1 MKKIV
6 LFGLLAVALGS
17 PVYAQQDPHQAKKI
31 ALIKKVYAAYKPTG
45 MPRIDDRW
53 FSRDFNAA
61 LAHDAKAA
69 RGEIACL
76 GYDYIVQGQD
86 FDGAEINRTLK
97 VTPAK
102 NGRVKATFRNFQSP
116 QTVYYEFVCSD
127 KGCVIDD
134 IIESDGSF
142 KKNLRSCLKKNYPRV
157 KP

>member
-1 MKKIV
+1 MKKTV
-6 LFGLLAVALGS
+6 LFGLAAAVLS
-17 PVYAQQDPHQAKKI
+17 VPVYAQQDPHLAQKT
-31 ALIKKVYAAYKPTG
+31 ALVKKVYAAYKTND
-45 MPRIDDRW
+45 MPHIDEAW

-76 GYDYIVQGQD
+76 DYDYIVQGQD

-97 VTPAK
+97 VTPAQ
-102 NGRVKATFRNFQSP
+102 NGRIKATFRNFQSP
-116 QTVYYEFVCSD
+116 QTVYYAFVCSD

-134 IIESDGSF
+134 IIESTGSF

>member
-1 MKKIV
+1 MKKTV
-6 LFGLLAVALGS
+6 LFVLAAAVLSIPA
-17 PVYAQQDPHQAKKI
+17 YAQADPHQAKKI
-31 ALIKKVYAAYKPTG
+31 ALIKKVYAAYQTDNLPH
-45 MPRIDDRW
+45 IDERW

-76 GYDYIVQGQD
+76 DYDYIVQGQD

-97 VTPAK
+97 VTSAK
-102 NGRVKATFRNFQSP
+102 NGSIKATFRNFQSP
-116 QTVYYEFVCSD
+116 QTVYYEFVCTD

-134 IIESDGSF
+134 IIESEGSF